1 MHTKSLRLCLTLCD
15 AMDCSP
21 SGFSVHGILQAT
33 ILERVAMPSSRR
45 SSQPRDRTQISC
57 MGRQVFSTKPPG
69 KPHLYLYLSMCTN
82 ACQNVR
88 IYKETFMCLGLYKYT
103 YVCKYTHLC
112 MCLYLYIWCVC
123 VCLSVQFSHSVVS
136 DYTHTFILFSETF
149 SVCF

>member
-1 MHTKSLRLCLTLCD
+1 MHPKSLQSCLTLCD
-15 AMDCSP
+15 TVDCSP

-33 ILERVAMPSSRR
+33 ILERVSMPSSRG

-57 MGRQVFSTKPPG
+57 MGRQVFTTKSPG

-82 ACQNVR
+82 ACQKVH
-88 IYKETFMCLGLYKYT
+88 IYKEMFVCIGLYKYT
-103 YVCKYTHLC
+103 YVCKCTHLC

-123 VCLSVQFSHSVVS
+123 VCLSVQLSHSVVS
-136 DYTHTFILFSETF
+136 DYIHTFILFSETF